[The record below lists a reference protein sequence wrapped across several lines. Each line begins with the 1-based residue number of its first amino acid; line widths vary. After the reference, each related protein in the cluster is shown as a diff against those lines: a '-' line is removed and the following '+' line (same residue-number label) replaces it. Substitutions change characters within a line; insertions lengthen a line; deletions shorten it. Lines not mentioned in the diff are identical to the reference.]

1 MNTKV
6 LIVLVVLLVV
16 LFVLGIGA
24 GVSDIFNDFNWEV
37 NLRSEQAQNAK
48 TSLTT
53 RLKTSEIA
61 VDASSPGECRLQN
74 GQLVIPTD
82 ETCVFRVKKA
92 LENQNADYRSLKL
105 DFTAGPSTNI
115 QLTVKQPQAD
125 AIDINKELER
135 GENFTIDFHRAAG
148 ELTIQNC
155 RDASEE
161 DQENQNNCMIQLN

>member
-37 NLRSEQAQNAK
+37 NLRSEQAQNTK
-48 TSLTT
+48 SSLTT

-61 VDASSPGECRLQN
+61 ADAASPDECRLQN
-74 GQLVIPTD
+74 GQLVIPPD
-82 ETCVFRVKKA
+82 NTCVFRIKKA
-92 LENQNADYRSLKL
+92 SASQDADYRSLKL
-105 DFTAGPSTNI
+105 DFTAGPSANI
-115 QLTVKQPQAD
+115 QITVKQPQAD

-155 RDASEE
+155 RDTSDE
-161 DQENQNNCMIQLN
+161 DNENQSNCIIQLN